1 MRQHRKS
8 GGLQMVRSS
17 VIVVSDDQLLIQK
30 AHQFGAVNSVTVKV
44 MTPAEFEASTT
55 KGEVPSLV
63 AGTGQSENSSSSM
76 AKVLPF
82 PGTAGFGGG
91 ADARRSVSTIDQL
104 ESVAIE
110 SAITAFKGNLT
121 EAAKALG
128 IGRATLYRK
137 VKAYNLDPAMARKK
151 KAA

>member
-1 MRQHRKS
+1 
-8 GGLQMVRSS
+8 MVRSS

-30 AHQFGAVNSVTVKV
+30 AHQFGMVNSVTIKV
-44 MTPAEFEASTT
+44 MTPAEYEASTT

-63 AGTGQSENSSSSM
+63 AGAGQSESSHSSSAM

-82 PGTAGFGGG
+82 PGTAGFSGGT
-91 ADARRSVSTIDQL
+91 DARRSVSTIDQL

>member
-1 MRQHRKS
+1 
-8 GGLQMVRSS
+8 MVRSS
-17 VIVVSDDQLLIQK
+17 FIVVSDDQLLIQK
-30 AHQFGAVNSVTVKV
+30 VHQFGMVNNVTVKV
-44 MTPAEFEASTT
+44 MTPAEYEASQ
-55 KGEVPSLV
+55 KEVPSLV
-63 AGTGQSENSSSSM
+63 AGSGQTESSSM

-82 PGTAGFGGG
+82 PGTPGYTG
-91 ADARRSVSTIDQL
+91 DTRRGVATIDQL

-137 VKAYNLDPAMARKK
+137 VKAYNLDPASARKK

>member
-1 MRQHRKS
+1 
-8 GGLQMVRSS
+8 MVRTQF
-17 VIVVSDDQLLIQK
+17 IVVSDDQALIQK
-30 AHQFGAVNSVTVKV
+30 AQAFGQMHGVTVQV
-44 MTPAEFEASTT
+44 MSPEQHQTT
-55 KGEVPSLV
+55 GADVVSLV
-63 AGTGQSENSSSSM
+63 PGHGSPSTGGFSEG

-82 PGTAGFGGG
+82 PGPQS
-91 ADARRSVSTIDQL
+91 ADVRRGVATINQL

-110 SAITAFKGNLT
+110 NAIAAFKGNLT

-137 VKAYNLDPAMARKK
+137 VKQYNIDPSMARKK

>member
-1 MRQHRKS
+1 
-8 GGLQMVRSS
+8 MVRSQF
-17 VIVVSDDQLLIQK
+17 IVVSDDQALIQK
-30 AHQFGAVNSVTVKV
+30 AQAFGQMHGVPVQVQSPEQQLTTGADVVALVPGHGSVT
-44 MTPAEFEASTT
+44 MN
-55 KGEVPSLV
+55 GE
-63 AGTGQSENSSSSM
+63 G

-82 PGTAGFGGG
+82 PGPQSSDT
-91 ADARRSVSTIDQL
+91 RRGVATINQL

-110 SAITAFKGNLT
+110 NAIAAFKGNLT

-137 VKAYNLDPAMARKK
+137 VKQYNIDPSMARKK

>member
-1 MRQHRKS
+1 
-8 GGLQMVRSS
+8 MVRSS
-17 VIVVSDDQLLIQK
+17 FIVVSDDQLLIQK
-30 AHQFGAVNSVTVKV
+30 AHQFGMVNNVTVKV
-44 MTPAEFEASTT
+44 MTPSEWEASQKTT
-55 KGEVPSLV
+55 GEVPSLV
-63 AGTGQSENSSSSM
+63 PGSGQTESSGM

-82 PGTAGFGGG
+82 PGTPGFTSS
-91 ADARRSVSTIDQL
+91 DARRSVSTIDQL

-137 VKAYNLDPAMARKK
+137 VKAYNLDPSMARKK

>member
-1 MRQHRKS
+1 
-8 GGLQMVRSS
+8 MVRSS

-30 AHQFGAVNSVTVKV
+30 AHQFGMVNGCTIKV
-44 MTPAEFEASTT
+44 MTPAEYEASTT

-63 AGTGQSENSSSSM
+63 AGAGQSENTSM

-91 ADARRSVSTIDQL
+91 TDARRSVSTIDQL

>member
-1 MRQHRKS
+1 
-8 GGLQMVRSS
+8 MVRSS

-30 AHQFGAVNSVTVKV
+30 AHQFGMVNSVTVKV
-44 MTPAEFEASTT
+44 MTPAEYEALTH

-63 AGTGQSENSSSSM
+63 AGNGQSENTSM

-91 ADARRSVSTIDQL
+91 DARRSVSTIDQL

-137 VKAYNLDPAMARKK
+137 VKAYNLDPATARKK

>member
-1 MRQHRKS
+1 
-8 GGLQMVRSS
+8 MVRSS
-17 VIVVSDDQLLIQK
+17 FVVVSEDPSLIQK
-30 AHQFGAVNSVTVKV
+30 AQQFGQMHGVIVQV
-44 MTPAEFEASTT
+44 MSPEKWESMRSTPPSE
-55 KGEVPSLV
+55 GPSLV
-63 AGTGQSENSSSSM
+63 SGGSFGES

-82 PGTAGFGGG
+82 PGSSWAGSASSGTSSG
-91 ADARRSVSTIDQL
+91 DPRRGVATINQL

-110 SAITAFKGNLT
+110 NAIQAFKGNLT

-137 VKAYNLDPAMARKK
+137 VKQYNIDPSAARKK

>member
-1 MRQHRKS
+1 
-8 GGLQMVRSS
+8 MVRSS
-17 VIVVSDDQLLIQK
+17 FIVVSDDQLFIQK
-30 AHQFGAVNSVTVKV
+30 AHQFGMVNNVTVKV
-44 MTPAEFEASTT
+44 MSPAEYEASTG

-63 AGTGQSENSSSSM
+63 AGAGQSDSSGGSNGM

-82 PGTAGFGGG
+82 PGTVGFGG
-91 ADARRSVSTIDQL
+91 DARRSVSTIDQL

>member
-1 MRQHRKS
+1 
-8 GGLQMVRSS
+8 MVRSS

-30 AHQFGAVNSVTVKV
+30 AHQFGMVNSVTVKV
-44 MTPAEFEASTT
+44 MTPAEFEASTN

-63 AGTGQSENSSSSM
+63 AGAGQSESSHANSAM

-91 ADARRSVSTIDQL
+91 TDARRSVSTIDQL

-137 VKAYNLDPAMARKK
+137 VKAYNLDPATARKK

>member
-1 MRQHRKS
+1 
-8 GGLQMVRSS
+8 MVRSS

-30 AHQFGAVNSVTVKV
+30 AHQFGMVNSVTVKV
-44 MTPAEFEASTT
+44 MTPAEYEASTN

-63 AGTGQSENSSSSM
+63 AGAGQSENTSM

-82 PGTAGFGGG
+82 PGTAGFAGGS
-91 ADARRSVSTIDQL
+91 DARRSVSTIDQL

-137 VKAYNLDPAMARKK
+137 VKAYNLDPATARKK

>member
-1 MRQHRKS
+1 
-8 GGLQMVRSS
+8 MVRSS

-30 AHQFGAVNSVTVKV
+30 AHQFGMVNGCTVKV
-44 MTPAEFEASTT
+44 MTPAEYEASNQ

-63 AGTGQSENSSSSM
+63 AGAGQSENTTM

-82 PGTAGFGGG
+82 PGTPGFS
-91 ADARRSVSTIDQL
+91 DARRSVSTIDQL

>member
-1 MRQHRKS
+1 
-8 GGLQMVRSS
+8 MVSS
-17 VIVVSDDQLLIQK
+17 SFVVVSDDQNIIQK
-30 AHQFGAVNSVTVKV
+30 AQQFGQMHGVSVQTMSPEKWDA
-44 MTPAEFEASTT
+44 MNAPRASA
-55 KGEVPSLV
+55 EVPALV
-63 AGTGQSENSSSSM
+63 SGGLEG

-82 PGTAGFGGG
+82 PGSSWSAGG
-91 ADARRSVSTIDQL
+91 SSTGDPRKGVATINQL

-110 SAITAFKGNLT
+110 NAIQAFKGNLT

-137 VKAYNLDPAMARKK
+137 VKQYNIDPSAARKK

>member
-1 MRQHRKS
+1 
-8 GGLQMVRSS
+8 MVRSS
-17 VIVVSDDQLLIQK
+17 FVVVSDDQLFIQK
-30 AHQFGAVNSVTVKV
+30 CHQFAMTNGVTVKV
-44 MTPAEFEASTT
+44 MTPSEWDSLNSGGT
-55 KGEVPSLV
+55 EVPSLV
-63 AGTGQSENSSSSM
+63 SGAGQTDSGAQSGL

-82 PGTAGFGGG
+82 PGTPGFTSTTG
-91 ADARRSVSTIDQL
+91 DSRRSVVTIDQV

-110 SAITAFKGNLT
+110 NAIAAFKGNLT

-137 VKAYNLDPAMARKK
+137 VKAYNIDPSQARKK